1 MPDYANRGRMY
12 AMQPRFKNILI
23 GLSMLAAAAFAVLF
37 TPHAKLADQSPP
49 IDLETAIPKGI
60 GDWALTRSIAQ
71 ITTPELQKE
80 IERIYSQTVDRTYV
94 NSKGQM
100 IMLSVAYGSNQ
111 TRTLRAHNQQYCY
124 QSQGFQIRSLADAE
138 LTVDGVEVPVVRMVA
153 DNGMR
158 VEPVTYWFIMGDY
171 WASGSLDRNLI
182 QIKYALTG
190 VIPDGYLFRVSSI
203 GANAETAFEIQ
214 HQFIRQLLG
223 AVTPALRQKLLGT
236 RT

>member
-1 MPDYANRGRMY
+1 MY
-12 AMQPRFKNILI
+12 AMQPRLKNIVI
-23 GLSMLAAAAFAVLF
+23 GLIMLATAAFAMLL
-37 TPHAKLADQSPP
+37 TPHAKLADKSPP
-49 IDLETAIPKGI
+49 IDLEAAIPKSI
-60 GDWALTRSIAQ
+60 GDWALAETIAQ
-71 ITTPELQKE
+71 IMSPELQKE

-124 QSQGFQIRSLADAE
+124 QSQGFQILSLADAD
-138 LTVDGVEVPVVRMVA
+138 LMVNGVEVPVVRMVA

-171 WASGSLDRNLI
+171 WANGSLDRNLI

-190 VIPDGYLFRVSSI
+190 IIPDGYLFRVSSI
-203 GANAETAFEIQ
+203 GANTDIAFEVQ
-214 HQFIRQLLG
+214 RQFIQQLLDT
-223 AVTPALRQKLLGT
+223 VTPALRYKLLGT